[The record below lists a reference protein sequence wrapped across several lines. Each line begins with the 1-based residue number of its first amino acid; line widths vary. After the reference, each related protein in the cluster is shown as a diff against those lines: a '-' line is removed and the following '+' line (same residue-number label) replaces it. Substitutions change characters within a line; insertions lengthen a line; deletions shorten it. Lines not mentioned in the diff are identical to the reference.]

1 MYSHEWMGVLFILL
15 LLPVPFATMNTVQ
28 EVTVTVPES
37 VEIMVLWQGR
47 ETGNSFTL
55 TATVEPGKEYY
66 WPGGPQG
73 LQIKDLSNVPIDL
86 YIRAEGDLQGP
97 ETIPIQNLKYANYG
111 IGLPETPLTTTY
123 TPVRKNWAAKRDIDA
138 VVPVDLS
145 LTVPPFTEPGEYR
158 VRVYHIA
165 IRSPGT

>member
-1 MYSHEWMGVLFILL
+1 MLKTAGMVTAVILL
-15 LLPVPFATMNTVQ
+15 LLLKPAAGATAVQ

-123 TPVRKNWAAKRDIDA
+123 TPVRKNWAAKREIDA